1 MVNNCGHWT
10 YEPCT
15 PNNKKCW
22 LDLIADWI
30 KSTGYKVETTI
41 ENVAIMITSHWEI
54 EMENRDE
61 QEDTIENCIQFVI
74 DSGGIGEFDY
84 EC

>member
-10 YEPCT
+10 YEPYT
-15 PNNKKCW
+15 PTSKKCW

-30 KSTGYKVETTI
+30 TSTSYKIETTI

-54 EMENRDE
+54 EMEDRQE
-61 QEDTIENCIQFVI
+61 QEDTIENCIQFVEES
-74 DSGGIGEFDY
+74 DGIGEFDY
-84 EC
+84 WC

>member
-1 MVNNCGHWT
+1 MVNNCGYWT
-10 YEPCT
+10 YEPYT
-15 PNNKKCW
+15 STSKKCW

-54 EMENRDE
+54 EMENREE

>member
-1 MVNNCGHWT
+1 MVNNLGHWW
-10 YEPCT
+10 YESST
-15 PNNKKCW
+15 PTNKKCW
-22 LDLIADWI
+22 IDRIADWI
-30 KSTGYKVETTI
+30 TSTGYKVETNI

>member
-10 YEPCT
+10 YESYT
-15 PNNKKCW
+15 PTNKKCW

-30 KSTGYKVETTI
+30 TSTGYKVETTI